1 MQERALNPD
10 LHFFIQKYYGSRVQ
24 GLYLISL
31 TCLSESGLF
40 NISGSHNGD
49 TNLKKEVSS
58 WQYHIEAQYLL
69 GWYTY
74 QLGCTRP
81 LRITILALSNYAKR
95 TIVECATRKRA
106 LVAVRRWAQG
116 ILLKGFEYDRDKY
129 VVVTDDEFEKIKTEK
144 DRTIQILHFTDLKT
158 IKPIYF
164 EKTYHAVPE
173 AGGEKAFELL
183 RTAMMQEGKIAIAKT
198 VIGTKETLLAIMP
211 TDEGIMVETMYY
223 ADEIKDIPKAYAHPE
238 VNEAELNMAKTLI
251 GSMDQPFEPDK
262 YHDEYQ
268 ERLRQLIEQKIAGK
282 EIVAAKPEGG
292 ESNIIDL
299 MEALKASVDKINED
313 KEPPKKR
320 GRKKSS

>member
-1 MQERALNPD
+1 MP
-10 LHFFIQKYYGSRVQ
+10 
-24 GLYLISL
+24 
-31 TCLSESGLF
+31 ES
-40 NISGSHNGD
+40 
-49 TNLKKEVSS
+49 
-58 WQYHIEAQYLL
+58 
-69 GWYTY
+69 
-74 QLGCTRP
+74 
-81 LRITILALSNYAKR
+81 
-95 TIVECATRKRA
+95 
-106 LVAVRRWAQG
+106 
-116 ILLKGFEYDRDKY
+116 
-129 VVVTDDEFEKIKTEK
+129 
-144 DRTIQILHFTDLKT
+144 
-158 IKPIYF
+158 
-164 EKTYHAVPE
+164 
-173 AGGEKAFELL
+173 GGEKAFELL

-282 EIVAAKPEGG
+282 EIVAAKPESG

-299 MEALKASVDKINED
+299 MEALKASVEQISD
-313 KEPPKKR
+313 PQVAAPKKR